1 MLFAAFTG
9 LRWGELIALR
19 RSDLD
24 LDAHVV
30 RVVRKFAEL
39 QHGSRMAGPP
49 KSGAGVRGVALPAV
63 LIGEMRTHVTAFVG
77 PEPDALLFVGE
88 RGAVLR
94 RNN

>member
-1 MLFAAFTG
+1 
-9 LRWGELIALR
+9 
-19 RSDLD
+19 
-24 LDAHVV
+24 
-30 RVVRKFAEL
+30 
-39 QHGSRMAGPP
+39 MAGPP

-63 LIGEMRTHVTAFVG
+63 LIGEMRTHVTVFVG